1 MVDLGFFAMPLH
13 PKERDYREVMEEN
26 RAQIL
31 LADKLGLTEA
41 WIGEHQTSISEPITD
56 PFLFMATT
64 IHETKNIKFGSAVL
78 NLSYHHSGKTRDADR
93 DVRPDQRRADT
104 GRHWSGRPSER
115 FRDFRRRPRAL
126 L

>member
-78 NLSYHHSGKTRDADR
+78 NLSYHHQ
-93 DVRPDQRRADT
+93 V
-104 GRHWSGRPSER
+104 
-115 FRDFRRRPRAL
+115 
-126 L
+126 